1 MRSLFIDIGNTVGRA
16 LNLSDLTSSSILSI
30 LDISRS
36 WYYRYLDPD
45 PALDRRF
52 NSSAVRDGDEWIVI
66 GFKHRNPRMSH
77 REIAYTLMDEDI
89 AHLSPSTVYRILKK
103 HDLMTPWKHLTWGS
117 TRPEHAKHPD
127 ERWQTDIMYIKIR
140 GRFFY
145 LLIFIDE
152 YSRYIVHHALLISM
166 DAGSVSLE
174 AQAAIDILRRD
185 SIAEPVIQSDNGS
198 SFIAMEFKLTLK
210 ANNLTQKL
218 IRPHT
223 PEQNGI
229 VERSNKTTREALV
242 PIILVDYEQAKS
254 GISRII
260 ENYNNHRRH
269 SSLQYLMPV
278 QYYRGEPE
286 ILLAVREAKME
297 KAKSIR
303 REENMKNRKGGVAT
317 GNLR

>member
-1 MRSLFIDIGNTVGRA
+1 MDIGNSVRKA
-16 LNLSDLTSSSILSI
+16 LNRSDLTISAILSI
-30 LDISRS
+30 LGIQRS

-52 NSSAVRDGDEWIVI
+52 NSSAVRNDEWIVI
-66 GFKHRNPRMSH
+66 GFKRRNPRMSF
-77 REIAYTLMDEDI
+77 REIAYTLMDEDL
-89 AHLSPSTVYRILKK
+89 AYLSPSSVYRILKK
-103 HDLMTPWKHLTWGS
+103 HGLITPWNRAKWAS
-117 TRPEHAKHPD
+117 TRPEHAKRPD

-152 YSRYIVHHALLISM
+152 YSRYIVHQALLTSM

-174 AQAAIDILRRD
+174 AQTAIEKLRKD
-185 SIAEPVIQSDNGS
+185 SIAEPIIQSDNGS
-198 SFIAMEFKLTLK
+198 SFIAMEFKSTLK

-242 PIILVDYEQAKS
+242 PIILVDYGQAKTE
-254 GISRII
+254 ISRII
-260 ENYNNHRRH
+260 EHYNNKRRH
-269 SSLQYLMPV
+269 SSLHYLMPV
-278 QYYRGEPE
+278 QYYRGDPDV
-286 ILLAVREAKME
+286 LLAVREAKIE
-297 KAKSIR
+297 NAKSIR
-303 REENMKNRKGGVAT
+303 REENMKYRKGGVAT
-317 GNLR
+317 GSLR